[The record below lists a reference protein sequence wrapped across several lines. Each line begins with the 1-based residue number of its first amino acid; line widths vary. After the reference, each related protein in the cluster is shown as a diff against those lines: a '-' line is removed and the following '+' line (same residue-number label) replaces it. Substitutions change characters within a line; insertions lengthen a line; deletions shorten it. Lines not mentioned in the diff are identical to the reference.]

1 MEYYNTEMR
10 CVLKVLFWMAINF
23 FEIKTK
29 EKMKILHKIKVK
41 NMIDEILRYNSKCS
55 QWSRFVQA
63 EEKNTEERSQAFFV
77 PIFKGSEILTI
88 IFQKNL
94 ELWWF
99 MTMIR

>member
-1 MEYYNTEMR
+1 
-10 CVLKVLFWMAINF
+10 MAINF

-63 EEKNTEERSQAFFV
+63 EERSQAFFV
-77 PIFKGSEILTI
+77 PIFKGLEFLTI
-88 IFQKNL
+88 IFLKILNCDG
-94 ELWWF
+94 LWQW
-99 MTMIR
+99 

>member
-29 EKMKILHKIKVK
+29 EKKMKILHKIKVK

-55 QWSRFVQA
+55 QWYRFVQA
-63 EEKNTEERSQAFFV
+63 EEKIQRRDPKPFLCQFLKVRKFSQLFF
-77 PIFKGSEILTI
+77 KKIL
-88 IFQKNL
+88 NCDG
-94 ELWWF
+94 LWQW
-99 MTMIR
+99 

>member
-1 MEYYNTEMR
+1 MR

-77 PIFKGSEILTI
+77 PIFKGLEFLTI
-88 IFQKNL
+88 IFQKVLNCDG
-94 ELWWF
+94 LWQW
-99 MTMIR
+99 

>member
-1 MEYYNTEMR
+1 MR

-63 EEKNTEERSQAFFV
+63 EERLQAFFV
-77 PIFKGSEILTI
+77 PIFKGLEFLTI
-88 IFQKNL
+88 IFQKILNCDG
-94 ELWWF
+94 LWQW
-99 MTMIR
+99 

>member
-1 MEYYNTEMR
+1 MR

-63 EEKNTEERSQAFFV
+63 EEKNTEERFQAFFV
-77 PIFKGSEILTI
+77 PIFKGLEFLTI
-88 IFQKNL
+88 IFQKILNCDG
-94 ELWWF
+94 LWQW
-99 MTMIR
+99 

>member
-63 EEKNTEERSQAFFV
+63 EERSQAFFV
-77 PIFKGSEILTI
+77 PIFKGLEFLTI
-88 IFQKNL
+88 IFLKILNCDG
-94 ELWWF
+94 LWQW
-99 MTMIR
+99 

>member
-1 MEYYNTEMR
+1 MR

>member
-63 EEKNTEERSQAFFV
+63 EDKNTEERSKAFFV

>member
-77 PIFKGSEILTI
+77 PIFKGLENLTI